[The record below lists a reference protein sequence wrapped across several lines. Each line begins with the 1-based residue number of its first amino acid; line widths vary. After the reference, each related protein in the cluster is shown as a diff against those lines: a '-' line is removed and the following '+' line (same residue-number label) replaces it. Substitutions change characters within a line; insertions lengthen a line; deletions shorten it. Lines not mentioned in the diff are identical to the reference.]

1 MDAYFNSL
9 RPNIAGSYNLEG
21 SNGASIPDSL
31 DDAYSKG
38 ALTGDQVALLNP
50 LLTGAENNPYFQ
62 SQRTAALTSDQ
73 ANALFRAFPRIQANL
88 ARSGLPGRIDIYPN
102 YSVVDVAKSSGT
114 PQLSDQEIA
123 SADAKEQE
131 KLIKQASEKAAQ
143 GLKWLLGSL
152 GEVDLFGAKVPIIAI
167 VGVVGVAAFVIAV
180 R

>member
-50 LLTGAENNPYFQ
+50 LLTGAEDNPYFQ
-62 SQRTAALTSDQ
+62 SKRTATLTSEQ
-73 ANALFRAFPRIQANL
+73 ANALFRSFPQIQANL
-88 ARSGLPGRIDIYPN
+88 AKSGLPGRIDIYPN
-102 YSVVDVAKSSGT
+102 YSASDVVSSTGT
-114 PQLSDQEIA
+114 PQLSNSDIA
-123 SADAKEQE
+123 KADAKEQE
-131 KLIKQASEKAAQ
+131 KLVKQASEKAAQ
-143 GLKWLLGSL
+143 GFKWLLGSL
-152 GEVDLFGAKVPIIAI
+152 GETDLFGVKVPIIAI
-167 VGVVGVAAFVIAV
+167 VGAFGVAAFVIAV